1 MPGQLQAQIGRS
13 MKLDDVKKLHQKKYR
28 TQLGHYL
35 VEGEHLVLELHK
47 ALQQQP
53 NAGAVTLYIT
63 EVHQAWAS
71 ELGSVFKPVV
81 VSEKQMAQMSDTK
94 TPQGMIACVPLPDLG
109 VQPEQIC
116 GSKERCIYLHEVQ
129 DPGNLGTII
138 RTLAWFG
145 DFRLLLSPNSVDPFN
160 SKVVRAS
167 MGAIFHLPIELDL
180 PLESLSA
187 RFDRF
192 ACLDLQGKPLSHPE
206 FAGHQCYLFGNEARG
221 VPAEALTAFNAEA
234 FTIPGCGSIDSLN
247 LASSVGISA
256 YQLSVAD

>member
-28 TQLGHYL
+28 SQLGHYL
-35 VEGEHLVLELHK
+35 VEGEHLILELKK
-47 ALQQQP
+47 ALKQQS
-53 NAGAVTLYIT
+53 NTEAVTLYIT
-63 EVHQAWAS
+63 EAHQPWAA

-109 VQPEQIC
+109 AQPEQAS

-145 DFRLLLSPNSVDPFN
+145 NFRLLLSPNSVDPFN
-160 SKVVRAS
+160 SKVVRSS
-167 MGAIFHLPIELDL
+167 MGAIFHLPIELDV

-192 ACLDLQGKPLSHPE
+192 AYLDLQGAPLNAPQ
-206 FAGHQCYLFGNEARG
+206 FADYPCYLFGNEARG
-221 VPAEALTAFNAEA
+221 VPSDALSAFKADA
-234 FTIPGCGSIDSLN
+234 YTIPGSGSIDSLN
-247 LASSVGISA
+247 LASSVGITA
-256 YQLSVAD
+256 YQLSMAE

>member
-1 MPGQLQAQIGRS
+1 

-35 VEGEHLVLELHK
+35 VEGEHLVLELQK
-47 ALQQQP
+47 ALKQQLSAA
-53 NAGAVTLYIT
+53 NVTLYIT
-63 EVHQAWAS
+63 EAHQEWAAQ
-71 ELGSVFKPVV
+71 LGSGFKPVV

-94 TPQGMIACVPLPDLG
+94 SPQGIIACVPLPDLSA
-109 VQPEQIC
+109 QPEQA
-116 GSKERCIYLHEVQ
+116 SESSERCIYLHEVQ

-145 DFRLLLSPNSVDPFN
+145 NFRLLLSPNSVDPFN

-167 MGAIFHLPIELDL
+167 MGAIFHLPIELDV

-192 ACLDLQGKPLSHPE
+192 AYLDLQGEQLSAPQ
-206 FAGHQCYLFGNEARG
+206 FADYQCYLFGNEARG
-221 VPAEALTAFNAEA
+221 VPSDALSAFNADA
-234 FTIPGCGSIDSLN
+234 YTIPGSGSIDSLN
-247 LASSVGISA
+247 LASSVGITS
-256 YQLSVAD
+256 YQLSMAK